1 MTRSDPLV
9 QTGSIRAAL
18 GRAWT
23 SWRAPAVPDDFPA
36 PAPSPRQLWLWRLDR
51 IRDTLEQARVV
62 LEQQGW
68 TSGGWFTVQQPSG
81 QTRLATTAE
90 AFALRDPRRD
100 VHGSCLV
107 GTLVRLAD
115 DPDSAPSVPDAW
127 GCVDE
132 LYEALHEQLG
142 HDSFPPGRVYSHQ
155 QRRAHLQTLIAWN
168 DAPGRTREQVL
179 DMVDRAIARTIVAPC
194 V

>member
-1 MTRSDPLV
+1 MTRSDPLAP
-9 QTGSIRAAL
+9 TGSIRDVL
-18 GRAWT
+18 TRAWS
-23 SWRAPAVPDDFPA
+23 SWRTPVVPDYSPA
-36 PAPSPRQLWLWRLDR
+36 PAASPRERWLWRLDR

-68 TSGGWFTVQQPSG
+68 TSGAWFTVRQPSG
-81 QTRLATTAE
+81 EPRPASTAE
-90 AFALRDPRRD
+90 AFGLRDPRHA
-100 VHGSCLV
+100 VLGACLV

-115 DPDSAPSVPDAW
+115 DPDSAPSVSDVW

-132 LYEALHEQLG
+132 LYEAMHEAMG
-142 HDSFPPGRVYSHQ
+142 HDSFPPGRVYAHQ
-155 QRRAHLQTLIAWN
+155 QRQAHLQALTAWN

-179 DMVDRAIARTIVAPC
+179 DLVDRAIARTLVAAC